1 MTVHDDERR
10 WFAAHPDRNYRC
22 RVATSA
28 EVETVRSMGWF
39 DNGQRLA
46 DGCFVHLPLAYRPH
60 AWRYSSHAGYHGTTR
75 ARRSR
80 MPGGMVRGGPA
91 ERAH

>member
-1 MTVHDDERR
+1 MVGISDRR

-28 EVETVRSMGWF
+28 EVEIDRTHGDIQAMLVIMEPCER
-39 DNGQRLA
+39 DKA
-46 DGCFVHLPLAYRPH
+46 
-60 AWRYSSHAGYHGTTR
+60 AWR
-75 ARRSR
+75 
-80 MPGGMVRGGPA
+80 GMVRGGPA